1 MSVSVGHSRSSEVGS
16 AAASADASSPSGAAS
31 SWERSE
37 LHGSLKPLLV
47 SLEAMSR
54 DFLYGLGTERGCCGD
69 SRRLGGLW
77 CSR

>member
-1 MSVSVGHSRSSEVGS
+1 MSVSGHTTSSDVGSAGAS
-16 AAASADASSPSGAAS
+16 AAASAPSGAAS
-31 SWERSE
+31 SCERSE
-37 LHGSLKPLLV
+37 LHGSRKPLLV

-54 DFLYGLGTERGCCGD
+54 DFLYGMGTGPRRFGD